1 MNPICIRNLV
11 LGEGRPKICVPIV
24 GKTRM
29 DILAE
34 ASSFSAM
41 PVDIVEWR
49 ADWYADVSSVEKVI
63 ETAKRLRDTLGNI
76 PLLFTFRTANEGGEK
91 AIAPE
96 AYKALNLAVI
106 KSGFADL
113 VDVEVFL
120 GDSLVTEIIQAA
132 HSFGV
137 KVIASNHDFNKTP
150 DKDEIIR
157 RLIKMQDLGADIPKI
172 AVMPN
177 SREDVLTLLAA
188 TLEMTEQYADRP
200 VITMSMAGTGVIS
213 RLSGETFGSALTFGA
228 ASKASAPGQISV
240 EKLHQ
245 ILNIIHESL

>member
-1 MNPICIRNLV
+1 
-11 LGEGRPKICVPIV
+11 
-24 GKTRM
+24 M

-120 GDSLVTEIIQAA
+120 GDSLVTEIIPAA

-245 ILNIIHESL
+245 ILSIIHESL

>member
-132 HSFGV
+132 HNFGV

-245 ILNIIHESL
+245 ILSIIHESL

>member
-113 VDVEVFL
+113 VRCV
-120 GDSLVTEIIQAA
+120 
-132 HSFGV
+132 
-137 KVIASNHDFNKTP
+137 
-150 DKDEIIR
+150 
-157 RLIKMQDLGADIPKI
+157 
-172 AVMPN
+172 
-177 SREDVLTLLAA
+177 
-188 TLEMTEQYADRP
+188 
-200 VITMSMAGTGVIS
+200 
-213 RLSGETFGSALTFGA
+213 
-228 ASKASAPGQISV
+228 
-240 EKLHQ
+240 
-245 ILNIIHESL
+245 

>member
-245 ILNIIHESL
+245 ILGIIHESL

>member
-245 ILNIIHESL
+245 ILSIIHESL